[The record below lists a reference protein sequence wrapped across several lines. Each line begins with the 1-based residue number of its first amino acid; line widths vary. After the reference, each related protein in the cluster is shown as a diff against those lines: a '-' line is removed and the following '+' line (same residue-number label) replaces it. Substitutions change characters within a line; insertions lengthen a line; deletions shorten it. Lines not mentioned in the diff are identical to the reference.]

1 MKIGDKVRLLRGTEE
16 GYIVSIKG
24 NIVEIEIEDGFTIP
38 AVRNEIVLI
47 DKKES
52 EAFRKAEVQKDELV
66 SKPPRQSSIGDGIYL
81 GIGEV
86 EEGLQ
91 CAVINQTNNL
101 ALFSFSVIEKK
112 NVRGLF
118 HGICERYHAL
128 SLGNL
133 DTNPDKETVQLAVQ
147 VILHEDAG
155 RVKALPLDKVLNLAK
170 SQLKSKVH
178 VQSLDADFTLIRL
191 DVAETFDI
199 DPVKIKEQMTKASP
213 QTSKTKDVSSKGK
226 DQVVD
231 LHVELS
237 ALNLNEK
244 DVLQYQL
251 ELFEKSFDN
260 ALVSNTRQLK
270 IIHGIGTGILRN
282 EIHKRLSR
290 RKEVKYYEDADKERF
305 GFGSTIIYF

>member
-1 MKIGDKVRLLRGTEE
+1 MRIGDRVRLLRGTEE

-24 NIVEIEIEDGFTIP
+24 NIVEIEIEEGFTIP

-52 EAFRKAEVQKDELV
+52 EAFRKEEVQEDEPV
-66 SKPPRQSSIGDGIYL
+66 SKPPRQSSIGEGIYL
-81 GIGEV
+81 GIGAF

-91 CAVINQTNNL
+91 CAMINQTNNL
-101 ALFSFSVIEKK
+101 ALFSISVIEKK

-133 DTNPDKETVQLAVQ
+133 ETNPDKETVQLAVQ
-147 VILHEDAG
+147 VILHEVAG
-155 RVKALPLDKVLNLAK
+155 RVKALPLDKILTVSK
-170 SQLKSKVH
+170 SQLKSKIH
-178 VQSLDADFTLIRL
+178 VQALDTDLTLLRLDAT
-191 DVAETFDI
+191 ETFDI
-199 DPVKIKEQMTKASP
+199 DPIKIRDQMTKASP
-213 QTSKTKDVSSKGK
+213 QMKATKDVPVVGK

-231 LHVELS
+231 LHVELAS
-237 ALNLNEK
+237 LQLNEK
-244 DVLQYQL
+244 EVLQYQL

-260 ALVSNTRQLK
+260 ALVSNVRQLK
-270 IIHGIGTGILRN
+270 IIHGIGSGVLRN

-290 RKEVKYYEDADKERF
+290 RNEVKHYEDADKERF

>member
-1 MKIGDKVRLLRGTEE
+1 MRIGDRVRLLRGTEE

-24 NIVEIEIEDGFTIP
+24 NIVEIEIEEGFTIP

-52 EAFRKAEVQKDELV
+52 EAFRKEEVQEDEPV
-66 SKPPRQSSIGDGIYL
+66 SKPPRQSSIGEGIYL
-81 GIGEV
+81 GIGAS

-91 CAVINQTNNL
+91 CAMINQTNNL
-101 ALFSFSVIEKK
+101 ALFSVSVIEKK

-128 SLGNL
+128 SLGKL

-155 RVKALPLDKVLNLAK
+155 KIKALPLDKVLTLAK
-170 SQLKSKVH
+170 SQFKSKIH
-178 VQSLDADFTLIRL
+178 VQSLDKDFTLIRL
-191 DVAETFDI
+191 DGTETFDI
-199 DPVKIKEQMTKASP
+199 DPIKIRDQMTKASP
-213 QTSKTKDVSSKGK
+213 QTSKIKDASLKGK

-231 LHVELS
+231 LHVEPVSLH
-237 ALNLNEK
+237 LNEK
-244 DVLQYQL
+244 EVLQYQL
-251 ELFEKSFDN
+251 ELFEKSFDD
-260 ALVSNTRQLK
+260 ALVSNARQLK
-270 IIHGIGTGILRN
+270 IIHGIGTGVLRN